1 MSNKNDQQIDKESK
15 AYKFVAGN
23 GVMNLPNQLTL
34 FRVHI
39 IPVFILTF
47 YLQFKSH
54 YLVSLAIFAIAAIT
68 DFLDGYLARKYKLV
82 TNLGKFLDPIAD
94 KVLVLSALVIML
106 TVPDFFTKNLGD
118 WALIVAGVS
127 VAVILARE
135 IIVSGFRMVA
145 ADSGLVIAADKI
157 GKYKTATQDISI
169 VILFLGAGI
178 GEFTS
183 HVAVAILNYIGLAL
197 FAIST
202 LLTVISGINYIVKNI
217 HVLKV

>member
-1 MSNKNDQQIDKESK
+1 MFSKRTRKNLVFKTDK
-15 AYKFVAGN
+15 
-23 GVMNLPNQLTL
+23 
-34 FRVHI
+34 
-39 IPVFILTF
+39 
-47 YLQFKSH
+47 KSRIG
-54 YLVSLAIFAIAAIT
+54 SA
-68 DFLDGYLARKYKLV
+68 
-82 TNLGKFLDPIAD
+82 GKFWLLLPAI
-94 KVLVLSALVIML
+94 
-106 TVPDFFTKNLGD
+106 
-118 WALIVAGVS
+118 LIVVLAVS